1 MVVVGLSW
9 AGYPYY
15 YPYGYP
21 AWLAWRPYYPYYAP
35 PDPFIAMNIMLTN
48 LMNWYYYMLYYNLS
62 LEMMK
67 IYMDAWKKIAE
78 GITKPP
84 SAP

>member
-1 MVVVGLSW
+1 MSW
-9 AGYPYY
+9 AEYPYY

-21 AWLAWRPYYPYYAP
+21 AWLAGRLYYPYYAP
-35 PDPFIAMNIMLTN
+35 PDPFMAMNAMLAN
-48 LMNWYYYMLYYNLS
+48 LMNWYYYMLYYNLT

-78 GITKPP
+78 GIYKPP